1 MQNAAAGYRI
11 LSQNRTRGKMFK
23 IHVRKYEL
31 EYNEHTEL
39 VLKMFS
45 FIHMYSNNSRD
56 LEIL

>member
-1 MQNAAAGYRI
+1 MQNAAADYRI

-39 VLKMFS
+39 VLKM
-45 FIHMYSNNSRD
+45 ITVHMYERKNSRV